1 MFELIERFRQQS
13 TFRDHKYRIVFD
25 NMYWK
30 EARQN
35 PHYRHISSMNQGW
48 IYIYIMHYTLD
59 YDSASTTKA
68 NIDKWRVSL
77 RVIYQDHERAA
88 SVGRR
93 SSTNNVCNNVAS
105 RFFNFTF
112 TGIPLANPPF
122 FPLFPPFSSFP
133 HAALPPRIDFR
144 FQFNGVVVS
153 EPRSSNTNFALSA
166 CARRRW
172 LPSCQTPFAPSSK
185 SPEERRLSERDHGM
199 EKFKVQ
205 VVPGP
210 PDFWESGYYCSMCS
224 SF

>member
-1 MFELIERFRQQS
+1 
-13 TFRDHKYRIVFD
+13 
-25 NMYWK
+25 
-30 EARQN
+30 
-35 PHYRHISSMNQGW
+35 
-48 IYIYIMHYTLD
+48 MHYTLD

-77 RVIYQDHERAA
+77 SVIYQDHERAA
-88 SVGRR
+88 SVGGR

-122 FPLFPPFSSFP
+122 FSTFSSFFP
-133 HAALPPRIDFR
+133 LPPRGTPPRIDFR

-185 SPEERRLSERDHGM
+185 SPEERTLRLSERDHGM

-205 VVPGP
+205 VVPDP
-210 PDFWESGYYCSMCS
+210 PDFWGSGYYCPMCS